1 MSLSPAGR
9 SRSRKPGRAKPGGAD
24 ATASA
29 DAAANASG
37 SASGDSAGSG
47 VLAQLRATD
56 LRGMARLA
64 TQATVSI
71 SRVAEGVHQSVLG
84 TIGLQ
89 GGEKPGSTRGLTG
102 LVYQSIRGVTR
113 LVDAG
118 LQAGLS
124 RLEPFFATDEG
135 DGTAV
140 HWERQ
145 AVIAALNGVMGDRLR
160 HDGNPL
166 CTHMGWYQRGL
177 PLDTQA
183 LADTGSVP
191 GKVLVLVHG
200 LCMNDL
206 QWRHDGHDHGE
217 HLARELGYTPVYLR
231 YNTGLHTSDNGAALS
246 AALDALVAA
255 WPVPVTEIA
264 VVAHSMGGLV
274 ARSACHHA
282 ATAVMAATA
291 GSAGKA
297 GRATPGGAA
306 EGRWLPLLRHLVFLG
321 TPHHGAPLERAGQWV
336 HVLLGSTAYSRP
348 FARLARLRS
357 AGITDLRYGHVLNAD
372 WEGRDRFRKEPDRR
386 TPVPLPPGVACYALA
401 ATLASRRSLAAET
414 LVGDGLVPLNSA
426 LGVHDDPART
436 LQFARSRQAVFY
448 GTGHLAMLG
457 DAAVA
462 RQLVRWLTPRLPKS

>member
-1 MSLSPAGR
+1 MPSSPTGR
-9 SRSRKPGRAKPGGAD
+9 SRSRNPGRAKSGGAD
-24 ATASA
+24 AAAPAEVVASA
-29 DAAANASG
+29 S
-37 SASGDSAGSG
+37 GSG

-56 LRGMARLA
+56 LRGVARLA

-89 GGEKPGSTRGLTG
+89 GGEQPGSTRGLTG

-124 RLEPFFATDEG
+124 RLEPFFAADEG
-135 DGTAV
+135 GSTAV

-145 AVIAALNGVMGDRLR
+145 AVIAALNGVMGDRLH

-166 CTHMGWYQRGL
+166 CTQMGWYQRGL
-177 PLDTQA
+177 PLNTRA
-183 LADTGSVP
+183 LADTGTVP

-231 YNTGLHTSDNGAALS
+231 YNTGLHTSINGAAFS
-246 AALDALVAA
+246 AALEALVAA

-282 ATAVMAATA
+282 ATART
-291 GSAGKA
+291 AGKA
-297 GRATPGGAA
+297 QGAMSGGAA
-306 EGRWLPLLRHLVFLG
+306 AGSWLPLLRHLVFLG

-357 AGITDLRYGHVLNAD
+357 AGITDLRYGHVVDSD

-386 TPVPLPPGVACYALA
+386 TPVPLPSGVACHALA
-401 ATLASRRSLAAET
+401 ATLASRRSVAAEA

-426 LGVHDDPART
+426 LGVHGDHART
-436 LQFARSRQAVFY
+436 LGFARSRQAVFY
-448 GTGHLAMLG
+448 GMGHLAMLG

-462 RQLVRWLTPRLPKS
+462 RQLVAWLAPRAPKT